1 MLLNYEFGKQFLIF
15 QNNSPIEI
23 VLGCQK

>member
-15 QNNSPIEI
+15 EI